1 LLSDFDTL
9 MALVNE
15 AFDLPDKA
23 KETQREQRLVRPT
36 PGNDIPKFFA
46 EFDALTDELH
56 WPTTAR
62 KTLFFTK
69 LPKALQ
75 EEILTNDE
83 PESYSALKK
92 DALSRSAIHKALN
105 GPERKCDKC
114 GRTNH
119 ETKDCFAK
127 TTVNMIRT
135 SNNANAPPSHCYIDG
150 VMIQGIARRALADTG
165 SALFGPT
172 GKALV
177 IDANYIVETIDGIP
191 QKLYIVPGLTEE
203 VILGE
208 PYFTR
213 ATPVDILHINT
224 WDEPVD
230 GGRLRRL
237 SAPELEA
244 LDGPIITGLED
255 GLVRPSQAGVA
266 ANVIV
271 VPKKDRIC
279 VDYCKLN
286 AVTKPDKYPLPLIR
300 DLLETAVSHLHFRS
314 YNS

>member
-1 LLSDFDTL
+1 
-9 MALVNE
+9 
-15 AFDLPDKA
+15 
-23 KETQREQRLVRPT
+23 
-36 PGNDIPKFFA
+36 
-46 EFDALTDELH
+46 
-56 WPTTAR
+56 
-62 KTLFFTK
+62 
-69 LPKALQ
+69 
-75 EEILTNDE
+75 
-83 PESYSALKK
+83 
-92 DALSRSAIHKALN
+92 
-105 GPERKCDKC
+105 
-114 GRTNH
+114 
-119 ETKDCFAK
+119 
-127 TTVNMIRT
+127 MIRT

-165 SALFGPT
+165 SAVNCVRAGMVGEFKFPSNVSLFGPT

-244 LDGPIITGLED
+244 LDELITTGLED

-266 ANVIV
+266 AKVIV
-271 VPKKDRIC
+271 VPKKDGRLRIC
-279 VDYCKLN
+279 VDYRKLN

-300 DLLETAVSHLHFRS
+300 DLLETAASHLYFRL
-314 YNS
+314 YNLKDAFHNVAINPPDIHKTAFKTHRGLYEYTRIPFGLTNALSIFQRYLEYILRNYN